1 MERGIILSIMNI
13 SVKDEGFYTCRLNV
27 IFNNTIYN
35 VSRTWRVHV
44 SGKYIPFVIRMVVP
58 LPLFYDQHV
67 TFIAFKNLPD
77 SKANYLSVLHFFLA
91 PESES
96 FVPETVTSNNL
107 NAFTCKY

>member
-67 TFIAFKNLPD
+67 TFLAF
-77 SKANYLSVLHFFLA
+77 
-91 PESES
+91 
-96 FVPETVTSNNL
+96 
-107 NAFTCKY
+107 